1 MKIEVPKNSSL
12 ISLSELKKSI
22 PIRIYQMLQNYL
34 NLFSDNSEHR
44 SLHQKVNKGFWRFFH
59 FHFLWFE
66 HNQRLRNLSHFKL
79 YQTSFRLPL
88 LMSSHKSSNTY
99 SEFHRCLSSIVPF
112 EINQLL
118 SVFSLNR
125 TQLELFSSSKL
136 TKFSVLFKYR
146 FILLYWMTFTY
157 RRIQMLIK
165 KPF

>member
-12 ISLSELKKSI
+12 ISFSELKKSF
-22 PIRIYQMLQNYL
+22 PIKNYQMLINYL
-34 NLFSDNSEHR
+34 NLFSDISEHR
-44 SLHQKVNKGFWRFFH
+44 SLHQKVDKGFWRFLH

-99 SEFHRCLSSIVPF
+99 SEFNRCLSSIVTF

-118 SVFSLNR
+118 SVFSFNR
-125 TQLELFSSSKL
+125 TQLELLSCSNL

-146 FILLYWMTFTY
+146 IILLYWITFTY
-157 RRIQMLIK
+157 RRIQMFLK